1 MVEGNYGVYRA
12 AADGTVLMANPALTA
27 MLGYQSEQELRSL
40 NLATDIFAEN
50 GFSTHLFDQPGRRK
64 QFARVETHW
73 RRKHGGMIT
82 VEISGRAVH
91 DAAGELLYFEVLA
104 DDVSHQRTVE
114 NRLRHLQ
121 KMEAVVRLAGGIAHD
136 FNNVLGVIAGYAEM
150 LVDKAAGDS
159 QITTMARDIAKAAE
173 RGGSLTRQLL
183 AFSRQQ
189 VLQPRIINIRDHIKA
204 IEDLL
209 RRVLGEDIHLAVDLG
224 EKLIHLR
231 ADPTQLK
238 QVIINL
244 VVNARDAMPSE
255 DSRSKY

>member
-121 KMEAVVRLAGGIAHD
+121 KM
-136 FNNVLGVIAGYAEM
+136 
-150 LVDKAAGDS
+150 
-159 QITTMARDIAKAAE
+159 
-173 RGGSLTRQLL
+173 
-183 AFSRQQ
+183 
-189 VLQPRIINIRDHIKA
+189 
-204 IEDLL
+204 
-209 RRVLGEDIHLAVDLG
+209 
-224 EKLIHLR
+224 
-231 ADPTQLK
+231 
-238 QVIINL
+238 
-244 VVNARDAMPSE
+244 
-255 DSRSKY
+255 